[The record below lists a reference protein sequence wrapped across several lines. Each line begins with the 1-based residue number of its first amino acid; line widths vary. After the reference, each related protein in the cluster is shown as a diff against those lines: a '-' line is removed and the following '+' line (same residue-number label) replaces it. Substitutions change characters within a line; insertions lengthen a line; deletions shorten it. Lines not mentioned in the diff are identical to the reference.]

1 MVTWAREEKNARVAQ
16 KTKNIWAREKKNCR
30 VAQKT
35 EKVWAREE
43 KIIRMAQEEQ
53 KTGILADMRGENDI
67 VYLLRG
73 RVEEK

>member
-1 MVTWAREEKNARVAQ
+1 MVTWAREEKDA
-16 KTKNIWAREKKNCR
+16 R